1 MTEERDV
8 RLNRK
13 RKMEQWMDSGEGYVN
28 SFRRQDSASR
38 SDSSVCL
45 ESAINLFLQ

>member
-13 RKMEQWMDSGEGYVN
+13 RKMEQWLDSGEGYVN
-28 SFRRQDSASR
+28 SFRRQDSA
-38 SDSSVCL
+38 DDL
-45 ESAINLFLQ
+45 HDKYKELDQ